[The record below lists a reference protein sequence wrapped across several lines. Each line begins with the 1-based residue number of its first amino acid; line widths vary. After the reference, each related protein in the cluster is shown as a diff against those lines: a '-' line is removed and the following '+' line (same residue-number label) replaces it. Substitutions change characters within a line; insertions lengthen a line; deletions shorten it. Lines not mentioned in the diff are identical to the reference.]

1 MILYHRAGHQQIGP
15 FAPSWVPR
23 WSYLISVVQVHTTT
37 HCKIYTEQLSPT
49 PPKADLLHPI
59 TNSLSKMCWF
69 LTQVCLVRFSSEGR
83 YKVGR
88 VSRFCSYVTLLYMV
102 YRVYM
107 GKLVSFFYFKI
118 F

>member
-49 PPKADLLHPI
+49 PPKADLLH
-59 TNSLSKMCWF
+59 LSQIVCRKCVGF
-69 LTQVCLVRFSSEGR
+69 LLKYALYDFLQTHSKPHEGAAVRGS
-83 YKVGR
+83 
-88 VSRFCSYVTLLYMV
+88 
-102 YRVYM
+102 
-107 GKLVSFFYFKI
+107 I
-118 F
+118 